1 MEKLLLIAEKPSIM
15 RELQATYKNHKSE
28 IPYLIDFV
36 ALSGH
41 VCQYKKPK
49 GYSEWD
55 LPWADLPLPMI
66 PDKWQIDVNKDKMDL
81 FQKIKNQYESTN
93 YDGLICATDS
103 DREGNLIYYFLESK
117 LGLRKKKTY
126 RMWLHAETDE
136 ELLKAFKTM
145 TDFHNDKF
153 QVNLTYA
160 AILRSQFDW
169 LVGMNATVA
178 ATNRSG
184 MLMKIGRV
192 KSPTLKL
199 VYDNSMAIDNFK
211 STTTYGVTSDYGN
224 FSGEL
229 LNENEPA
236 DFKTRQEA
244 EDVIKTLGDKAT
256 VKEVTV
262 KREKTAAPQLYKLSD
277 VQIDASRKF
286 GYSAAKTLELVQSL
300 YETHKLVS
308 YPRCDCRYISTSQ
321 MQNAK
326 SLIDAVSVFPELKS
340 VCSSISQSQIGTIA
354 GNSRY
359 VNDKEVSKSS
369 HTALMPT
376 GKMGDLS
383 KLKEEEQNVLKLI
396 YSRFLS
402 IFMPPLVFDRTI
414 IITANNGRLFRSEG
428 KVVVDK
434 GFSAILDRA
443 LKDVELPKLNEGDVL
458 SVKLHEVKEKVSK
471 PPARLTEGRLIA
483 EMENISKYIDNKELK
498 SIMKKARGIGT
509 QATRGAIISDLIK
522 SGYIDKKKSGKNEF
536 LYISDVG
543 KKYIENL
550 LNHELVNPDLTAEW
564 EEKLSDVEQG
574 NKSPKEFSDEMKRYV
589 TGAIGQIESQS
600 MQGATKPKSEK
611 IGKCPCC
618 GRGVYESKK
627 GFYCEGF
634 KDKNEKCEFFLWR
647 DNPFLK
653 KGHKMLTST
662 IVKQLLKTGTATVSG
677 LQFQSGRK
685 CSVTAIL
692 ETHDTGRSKINF
704 EFLSKKSKI

>member
-1 MEKLLLIAEKPSIM
+1 MERLLLIAEKPSIM
-15 RELQATYKNHKSE
+15 RELQNTYKNHKNE
-28 IPYLIDFV
+28 IPYLIDFM

-41 VCQYKKPK
+41 VCQYKNPRE
-49 GYSEWD
+49 YSDWN
-55 LPWADLPLPMI
+55 LPWAELPLPMI
-66 PDKWQIDVNKDKMDL
+66 PDKWQIDVNKDKVDL
-81 FQKIKNQYESTN
+81 VKKIKSQYESKI

-103 DREGNLIYYFLESK
+103 DREGNLIYYLLESK

-160 AILRSQFDW
+160 SILRSQFDW

-178 ATNRSG
+178 ATNKSG

-192 KSPTLKL
+192 KTPTLKL
-199 VYDNSMAIDNFK
+199 VYDNSLAIDKFK
-211 STTTYGVTSDYGN
+211 SVTTYGVVSDYGE
-224 FSGEL
+224 FTGEL

-236 DFKTRQEA
+236 DFKTKQEA
-244 EDVIKTLGDKAT
+244 ENIINSLSNKAV

-308 YPRCDCRYISTSQ
+308 YPRCDCRYISSSQ
-321 MQNAK
+321 IQNAK
-326 SLIDAVSVFPELKS
+326 SLIAAVSVFPELSS
-340 VCSSISQSQIGTIA
+340 VCSSISQEQIDA
-354 GNSRY
+354 VAKNNRY
-359 VNDKEVSKSS
+359 VNDKEVAKSS

-376 GKMGDLS
+376 GKTGDILKLS
-383 KLKEEEQNVLKLI
+383 EEEQNVLKLI
-396 YSRFLS
+396 YTRFLS
-402 IFMPPLVFDRTI
+402 VFMPLLVFDRTI

-434 GFSAILDRA
+434 GFSAILDRT
-443 LKDVELPKLNEGDVL
+443 LKDIELPKLNEGDEL
-458 SVKLHEVKEKVSK
+458 SVKKHEVKERVSK

-483 EMENISKYIDNKELK
+483 EMENISKYIDDKELK
-498 SIMKKARGIGT
+498 SIMKKTRGIGT

-550 LNHELVNPDLTAEW
+550 LNHDLVNPDLTAEW

-574 NKSPKEFSDEMKRYV
+574 NKSPKEFSNEMKQYV
-589 TGAIGQIESQS
+589 EKTIGQIDSRP

-653 KGHKMLTST
+653 KGHKTLTST
-662 IVKQLLKTGTATVSG
+662 IVKQLLKTGTATVNG
-677 LQFQSGRK
+677 LQFQKGKK

-692 ETHDTGRSKINF
+692 ETHDTGYSKINF
-704 EFLSKKSKI
+704 EFLSKKSKT

>member
-1 MEKLLLIAEKPSIM
+1 MLIAEKPSIM
-15 RELQATYKNHKSE
+15 RELQTTYKNHKDE
-28 IPYLIDFV
+28 IPYLIDFM

-41 VCQYKKPK
+41 VCQYKNPRE
-49 GYSEWD
+49 YSDWN
-55 LPWADLPLPMI
+55 LPWAELPLPMI
-66 PDKWQIDVNKDKMDL
+66 PDKWQIDINKDKVDL
-81 FQKIKNQYESTN
+81 FRKIKKQYESTN

-103 DREGNLIYYFLESK
+103 DREGNLIYYLLESK

-169 LVGMNATVA
+169 LIGMNATVA
-178 ATNRSG
+178 ATNKSG

-199 VYDNSMAIDNFK
+199 VYDNSAAIDNFK
-211 STTTYGVTSDYGN
+211 SVTTYGVVSDYGE

-236 DFKTRQEA
+236 EFKTKQEA
-244 EDVIKTLGDKAT
+244 ENIVNLLSNKAV
-256 VKEVTV
+256 VKKVTV

-300 YETHKLVS
+300 YETHKVVS

-326 SLIDAVSVFPELKS
+326 SLINAVSVFTELED
-340 VCSSISQSQIGTIA
+340 VCSSISQDQIDIVTE
-354 GNSRY
+354 NKRY
-359 VNDKEVSKSS
+359 VNDKEVAKSS

-376 GKMGDLS
+376 GKRCDVS
-383 KLKEEEQNVLKLI
+383 KLSDEERNVLKLI
-396 YSRFLS
+396 YTRFLS
-402 IFMPPLVFDRTI
+402 IFMPPLVSDKTI
-414 IITANNGRLFRSEG
+414 VITANNERLFRSEG
-428 KVVVDK
+428 KVIIDK
-434 GFSAILDRA
+434 GFSSILDRA
-443 LKDVELPKLNEGDVL
+443 LKDVVLPKLNEGDIL
-458 SVKLHEVKEKVSK
+458 SVKAHEIKERVSK

-483 EMENISKYIDNKELK
+483 EMENISKYIDDKELK
-498 SIMKKARGIGT
+498 SVMKKARGIGT

-536 LYISDVG
+536 LYISETG

-550 LNHELVNPDLTAEW
+550 LKHDLVNPDLTAEW

-574 NKSPKEFSDEMKRYV
+574 NKSPREFSDEMKQYV
-589 TGAIGQIESQS
+589 MKTIGQIESQS
-600 MQGATKPKSEK
+600 MQNVSKPKSEMV
-611 IGKCPCC
+611 GKCPCC
-618 GRGVYESKK
+618 GRGVFESKK

-634 KDKNEKCEFFLWR
+634 KDNNNKCEFFLWR

-653 KGHKMLTST
+653 KGHKTLTSS

-677 LQFQSGRK
+677 LQFSKGKK

-692 ETHDTGRSKINF
+692 ETHDTGYSKINF
-704 EFLSKKSKI
+704 EFLSKNVRTK